1 MLQSRDYRQIAPH
14 AYRESE
20 PCVSPGQKRA
30 FQVTAEQAKRG
41 AEQLCE
47 TGGEIMN
54 YKRDAVALTQDGA
67 LAMIAAAAA
76 RAGEMK
82 VPQCIV
88 IVDASGETIASLR
101 MDGAKY
107 LSMQTARAKARTA
120 ASINNATGAMAPEFA
135 LQAGIA
141 TGGGVTGLMGGL
153 PIRFSGKLAGG
164 IGIGSG
170 KGEEDVDV
178 ARAALKAVGAD
189 DI

>member
-1 MLQSRDYRQIAPH
+1 MANI
-14 AYRESE
+14 RE
-20 PCVSPGQKRA
+20 
-30 FQVTAEQAKRG
+30 T
-41 AEQLCE
+41 
-47 TGGEIMN
+47 I
-54 YKRDAVALTQDGA
+54 ALTHEGA
-67 LAMIAAAAA
+67 LMMLAAAAA
-76 RAGEMK
+76 RAAEMK

-88 IVDASGETIASLR
+88 IADASGETIASLR

-107 LSMQTARAKARTA
+107 LSMQTARSKARTA

-153 PIRFSGKLAGG
+153 PIRFGGKLAGG

-178 ARAALKAVGAD
+178 ARAALNAVGAD
-189 DI
+189 AV